1 MINTSK
7 LNELQKKDFNNL
19 RNKLCSYS
27 YYDALTYLND
37 YIYELSD
44 SVNSNYIKYIIK
56 LEKYYYKLLNK
67 KLKND

>member
-19 RNKLCSYS
+19 RNELCAYS

-44 SVNSNYIKYIIK
+44 AVDSNYLKCVYE
-56 LEKYYYKLLNK
+56 LEDYYYNLWVKGLEN
-67 KLKND
+67 N

>member
-19 RNKLCSYS
+19 RNKLYSYS

-44 SVNSNYIKYIIK
+44 SVNSNYFKCIIGLK
-56 LEKYYYKLLNK
+56 DYYYDLWIKG
-67 KLKND
+67 LKNN

>member
-44 SVNSNYIKYIIK
+44 GVDNNYLNCIVE
-56 LEKYYYKLLNK
+56 LENYYYNLWIKG
-67 KLKND
+67 LKND